1 MCETYCSS
9 SSLMVIC
16 FFLAFDMSPSS
27 PPTCGFPV
35 PLVSS
40 LSLSR
45 TFMPCRELLV
55 PPFHCKEDFS
65 LPSNGKFQ
73 RDGGLLTGRSVK
85 STSSSAYTDCAM
97 LED

>member
-9 SSLMVIC
+9 SSLMVIH
-16 FFLAFDMSPSS
+16 FFLTFDTSPSS

-40 LSLSR
+40 LPLSR
-45 TFMPCRELLV
+45 TFVPHQELPV
-55 PPFHCKEDFS
+55 PPFHHKEDCS

-73 RDGGLLTGRSVK
+73 RDGGLLTGRSAK
-85 STSSSAYTDCAM
+85 SMSSSAYTYCTT